1 MQILELKEI
10 QRNPAELV
18 HSIEHEDYTIITKLG
33 KPLGITVSFDSHIL
47 DGGLR
52 ESISLKAFEMGMIS
66 LGKLAE
72 LLKLTKSETMTLLDR
87 LAIPVSNYRLADE
100 LFSLDEL

>member
-10 QRNPAELV
+10 QCNPAVLV
-18 HSIEHEDYTIITKLG
+18 HSINHEDYTIITKLG

-72 LLKLTKSETMTLLDR
+72 LLKLTKSETMKLLDR
-87 LAIPVSNYRLADE
+87 LAIPVTDYRLADE
-100 LFSLDEL
+100 LSSLNDL

>member
-1 MQILELKEI
+1 MQTLGLKEI
-10 QRNPAELV
+10 QRNPAVLV
-18 HSIEHEDYTIITKLG
+18 HSIDHEDYTIITKRG
-33 KPLGITVSFDSHIL
+33 QPLGVTVSFDSHIL

-72 LLKLTKSETMTLLDR
+72 LLKLTKSETMMLLDR
-87 LAIPVSNYRLADE
+87 LAIPVTDYRLVDE
-100 LFSLDEL
+100 LSSLDDL

>member
-10 QRNPAELV
+10 QRNPAVLV
-18 HSIEHEDYTIITKLG
+18 HSIDHEDYTIITKRG
-33 KPLGITVSFDSHIL
+33 QPLGVTVSFDSHIL

-72 LLKLTKSETMTLLDR
+72 LLKLTKSETMKLLDR
-87 LAIPVSNYRLADE
+87 LAIPVTDYRLADE
-100 LFSLDEL
+100 LSSLDDL

>member
-1 MQILELKEI
+1 MQTLGLKEI
-10 QRNPAELV
+10 QRNPAVLV
-18 HSIEHEDYTIITKLG
+18 HSINHEDYTIITKRG
-33 KPLGITVSFDSHIL
+33 QPLGVTVSFDSHIL

-87 LAIPVSNYRLADE
+87 LAIPVTDYRLADE
-100 LFSLDEL
+100 LSNLDDL